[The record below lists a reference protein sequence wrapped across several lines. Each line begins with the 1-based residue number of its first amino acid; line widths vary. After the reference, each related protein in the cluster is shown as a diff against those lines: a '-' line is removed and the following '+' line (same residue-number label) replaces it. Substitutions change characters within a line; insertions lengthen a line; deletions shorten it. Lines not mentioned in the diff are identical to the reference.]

1 MSNGPDPRLPS
12 AEETAA
18 AVLDGWSLR
27 IASAAA
33 PHEADFA
40 PHTARVYAAGGRG
53 RRVLLRSAPSTPGGS
68 GGELVA
74 ALPLLWDALATSYRL
89 LESALGSPAVGNTVS
104 GAALLLAMRRRETPP
119 EDPAAPAQ
127 PAPTQSAPTQP
138 APADPALSPGPQ
150 PTPESRPDA
159 PAAPELAR
167 LVDAVVRVSAL
178 LQGRGVSRQ
187 EADRAAAEAVAA
199 LYEGH
204 DDGALAFLGLLTGG
218 DPPAGPGGRRGP
230 AMSLPRRL
238 TGWWRG
244 RTEGA

>member
-74 ALPLLWDALATSYRL
+74 VLPLLWDALATSYRL

-127 PAPTQSAPTQP
+127 PAP
-138 APADPALSPGPQ
+138 ADPALLPGPQ

-159 PAAPELAR
+159 PAAAELAR

-230 AMSLPRRL
+230 AVSLPRRL

>member
-1 MSNGPDPRLPS
+1 MSSGPDPRLPS
-12 AEETAA
+12 AEESAA
-18 AVLDGWSLR
+18 AVLDAWSLR

-89 LESALGSPAVGNTVS
+89 LESALGSPAVGNAVS
-104 GAALLLAMRRRETPP
+104 GAALLLAMKRREAPP
-119 EDPAAPAQ
+119 EDPA
-127 PAPTQSAPTQP
+127 APTQP
-138 APADPALSPGPQ
+138 APADPALSSGPQ
-150 PTPESRPDA
+150 PTPEARPDT

-230 AMSLPRRL
+230 AVSFPRRL
-238 TGWWRG
+238 AGWWRG
-244 RTEGA
+244 RTEEA

>member
-1 MSNGPDPRLPS
+1 MSSGPDPRLPS
-12 AEETAA
+12 AEESAA
-18 AVLDGWSLR
+18 AVLDAWSLR

-89 LESALGSPAVGNTVS
+89 LESALGSPAVGNAVS
-104 GAALLLAMRRRETPP
+104 GAALLLAMKRREAPP
-119 EDPAAPAQ
+119 EDPAAPTQ
-127 PAPTQSAPTQP
+127 PAPTDP
-138 APADPALSPGPQ
+138 APSSGPQ
-150 PTPESRPDA
+150 PTPEARPDA

-187 EADRAAAEAVAA
+187 EADRAAAEAVGA

-230 AMSLPRRL
+230 AVSFPRRL
-238 TGWWRG
+238 AGWWRG
-244 RTEGA
+244 RTEEA